1 MQEAARPMN
10 RRRRVV
16 FPYYY
21 SAHKKMFHVVARIRD
36 VPGALAGLLTLLTT
50 EVNLLGST
58 SYSIEGDSAIFSCF
72 AEALRKS
79 ETPEEIQGLLAV
91 SPWVL
96 ESKVWENKDGLLV
109 DMFHTGVQVGS
120 GEPYIMFPTAGMADI
135 FEKLVRTF
143 GSGGE
148 TILYEMGHTFGRD
161 RFELFRPLLGP
172 EPRTRVDDAAH
183 IFEALGYGGSDITQN
198 PDGSI
203 RMVVDDCFECTT
215 PSEIG
220 RSCAF
225 RRGLAAGSFGALL
238 NQETQCQETKCRS
251 KGDKFC
257 EFIITP
263 RPNS

>member
-1 MQEAARPMN
+1 M
-10 RRRRVV
+10 

-21 SAHKKMFHVVARIRD
+21 SEHKKLFHVVTRIKD
-36 VPGALAGLLTLLTT
+36 VPGALAGVLTLLTT

-58 SYSIEGDSAIFSCF
+58 SYSVEGDSAMFSCF

-96 ESKVWENKDGLLV
+96 ESRVSESKNGFLV
-109 DMFHTGVQVGS
+109 DSFHTGVQVGT
-120 GEPYIMFPTAGMADI
+120 GEPYIMFPTAGMADV
-135 FEKLVRTF
+135 FEKLVREF

-148 TILYEMGHTFGRD
+148 TILYELGRNFGYD
-161 RFELFRPLLGP
+161 RFEIYRSLLGP
-172 EPRTRVDDAAH
+172 DPRARLDEAAH
-183 IFEALGYGGSDITQN
+183 IFEAMGYGASAINQN
-198 PDGSI
+198 TDGSI
-203 RMVVDDCFECTT
+203 RIVVDDCFECAT

-225 RRGLAAGSFGALL
+225 RRGLAAGTFGALL
-238 NQETQCQETKCRS
+238 GREIQCREMKCRS

-257 EFIITP
+257 EFLVTP
-263 RPNS
+263 RPDQPPP

>member
-1 MQEAARPMN
+1 MEEVGRPIN

-21 SAHKKMFHVVARIRD
+21 SAHKKLFHVVARIRD

-50 EVNLLGST
+50 ELNLLGST
-58 SYSIEGDSAIFSCF
+58 SYSIEGESAIFSCF

-79 ETPEEIQGLLAV
+79 ETTEEIQGLLAK

-96 ESKVWENKDGLLV
+96 ESKVSESKDGLLV
-109 DMFHTGVQVGS
+109 DTFHTGVQVGM
-120 GEPYIMFPTAGMADI
+120 GEPYVMFPSAGMADI

-148 TILYEMGHTFGRD
+148 TILYELGRNFGYD
-161 RFELFRPLLGP
+161 RFELYRPLLGP
-172 EPRTRVDDAAH
+172 KPQSRVGEAAH
-183 IFEALGYGGSDITQN
+183 IFEALGYGASNITQN
-198 PDGSI
+198 PDGSVRI
-203 RMVVDDCFECTT
+203 VVEDCFECVT

-238 NQETQCQETKCRS
+238 GQEMQCQETKCRS
-251 KGDKFC
+251 KGAKYC
-257 EFIITP
+257 EFMVAP
-263 RPNS
+263 RL

>member
-1 MQEAARPMN
+1 MA

-21 SAHKKMFHVVARIRD
+21 SEHKKLFHVVARIRD
-36 VPGALAGLLTLLTT
+36 VPGALAGLLTMLTT

-58 SYSIEGDSAIFSCF
+58 SYSIEGNSAMYSCF

-79 ETPEEIQGLLAV
+79 ETPDEIQGLLAM

-96 ESKVWENKDGLLV
+96 ESKVTESKNGFLV
-109 DMFHTGVQVGS
+109 DSFHTGVQVGN

-135 FEKLVRTF
+135 FEKLVKEF

-148 TILYEMGHTFGRD
+148 TILYELGRNFGND
-161 RFELFRPLLGP
+161 RFELYRPILGP
-172 EPRTRVDDAAH
+172 ESMTRIDEAAH
-183 IFEALGYGGSDITQN
+183 IFEALGYGASTITQS
-198 PDGSI
+198 PEGSI
-203 RMVVDDCFECTT
+203 KIVVDDCFECIT

-238 NQETQCQETKCRS
+238 GREMQCQETKCRS
-251 KGDKFC
+251 KGGKFC
-257 EFIITP
+257 EFVITP
-263 RPNS
+263 RPG

>member
-1 MQEAARPMN
+1 
-10 RRRRVV
+10 VV

-21 SAHKKMFHVVARIRD
+21 SAHKKLFHVVARIRD
-36 VPGALAGLLTLLTT
+36 VPGALAGILTLLTT

-79 ETPEEIQGLLAV
+79 ETPEEIQGLLAK

-96 ESKVWENKDGLLV
+96 ESRVSESKNGLLV
-109 DMFHTGVQVGS
+109 DSFHTGVQVGT
-120 GEPYIMFPTAGMADI
+120 GEPYIMFPSAGMANVFD
-135 FEKLVRTF
+135 KLVRTF

-148 TILYEMGHTFGRD
+148 TILYELGRNFGYD
-161 RFELFRPLLGP
+161 RFELYRPILGP
-172 EPRTRVDDAAH
+172 EPRTRLDEAAH
-183 IFEALGYGGSDITQN
+183 IFEAMGYGASTITQN

-203 RMVVDDCFECTT
+203 RMVVDDCFECAT

-225 RRGLAAGSFGALL
+225 RRGLAAGTFGALL
-238 NQETQCQETKCRS
+238 GHEIQSQEMKCRS
-251 KGDKFC
+251 KGDRFC
-257 EFIITP
+257 EFVITP

>member
-1 MQEAARPMN
+1 
-10 RRRRVV
+10 VV

-21 SAHKKMFHVVARIRD
+21 SAHKKLFHVVARIRD

-58 SYSIEGDSAIFSCF
+58 SYSIEGDSAVYSCF

-79 ETPEEIQGLLAV
+79 ETPEEIEGLIAR

-96 ESKVWENKDGLLV
+96 ESSVTESRDGLLV
-109 DMFHTGVQVGS
+109 DTYHTGVQLGS
-120 GEPYIMFPTAGMADI
+120 GEPYIMFPSAGMADI
-135 FEKLVRTF
+135 FEKLVHEF

-148 TILYEMGHTFGRD
+148 TILYELGRNFGYD
-161 RFELFRPLLGP
+161 RFELYRPLLGP
-172 EPRTRVDDAAH
+172 DPQARLGEAAH
-183 IFEALGYGGSDITQN
+183 IFEALGYGTSTITRN
-198 PDGSI
+198 PDKTI
-203 RMVVDDCFECTT
+203 RIVVEDCFECVT

-238 NQETQCQETKCRS
+238 EKEVQCQETKCRS
-251 KGDKFC
+251 KGQD
-257 EFIITP
+257 TASSLSP
-263 RPNS
+263 PSQGN

>member
-1 MQEAARPMN
+1 MT

-21 SAHKKMFHVVARIRD
+21 SAHKKLFHVVAKIRD
-36 VPGALAGLLTLLTT
+36 APGALAGVLSLLTT

-58 SYSIEGDSAIFSCF
+58 SYSIEGDSAMFSCF

-79 ETPEEIQGLLAV
+79 ETPEEIQGLLAM

-96 ESKVWENKDGLLV
+96 ESKVSESNDGLLV
-109 DMFHTGVQVGS
+109 DSFHTGVQVGT
-120 GEPYIMFPTAGMADI
+120 GEPYIMFPTTGMADV

-148 TILYEMGHTFGRD
+148 TILYELGRNFGYD
-161 RFELFRPLLGP
+161 RFELYRPLLGP
-172 EPRTRVDDAAH
+172 EPRTRVDEVAH
-183 IFEALGYGGSDITQN
+183 IFEAMGYGASTITQN
-198 PDGSI
+198 PDESI

-215 PSEIG
+215 PSGIG

-238 NQETQCQETKCRS
+238 GREIQCQETKCRS
-251 KGDKFC
+251 KGAKFC
-257 EFIITP
+257 EFVITP
-263 RPNS
+263 RTNS

>member
-1 MQEAARPMN
+1 MT

-16 FPYYY
+16 FPFYY
-21 SAHKKMFHVVARIRD
+21 SADKKLFHVVTRIRD
-36 VPGALAGLLTLLTT
+36 VPGALAGVLTLLTT

-79 ETPEEIQGLLAV
+79 ETPEEIQGLLAM

-96 ESKVWENKDGLLV
+96 ESTVSESKNGLLV
-109 DMFHTGVQVGS
+109 DSFHTGVQVGI
-120 GEPYIMFPTAGMADI
+120 GEPYIMFPSAGMADV

-148 TILYEMGHTFGRD
+148 TILYEMGRNFGYD
-161 RFELFRPLLGP
+161 RFQLYRPLLGP
-172 EPRTRVDDAAH
+172 EPRTRVDEAAH
-183 IFEALGYGGSDITQN
+183 IFEAMGYGASTIAQN
-198 PDGSI
+198 LDGSI
-203 RMVVDDCFECTT
+203 RMVVDDCFECIT
-215 PSEIG
+215 PSDVG

-238 NQETQCQETKCRS
+238 GQEVQCQETKCRS
-251 KGDKFC
+251 KGDESC
-257 EFIITP
+257 EFFVTP
-263 RPNS
+263 RTG